1 MNRDEILEIL
11 RAHRDELRK
20 RFGVKSLAVFGSV
33 ARGEAGPDS
42 DVDILVEF
50 DPQAHVGLFK
60 MVELKEFLE
69 KVLGCPVDV
78 VTLDGLRPW
87 MRELVRREA
96 VRIRDNGGIPGRELS
111 PIMAPERWEHGGPT

>member
-1 MNRDEILEIL
+1 MKKNKILEIL
-11 RAHRDELRK
+11 RGHRDELRK

-33 ARGEAGPDS
+33 ARGEAKPES
-42 DVDILVEF
+42 DVDIVGEF

-69 KVLGCPVDV
+69 RILGCPVDV

-87 MRELVRREA
+87 MRELVQREA
-96 VRIRDNGGIPGRELS
+96 V
-111 PIMAPERWEHGGPT
+111 HV

>member
-1 MNRDEILEIL
+1 MDRGENL
-11 RAHRDELRK
+11 RLLSEHRDELRE
-20 RFGVKSLAVFGSV
+20 RFGVKSLAIFGSV
-33 ARGEAGPDS
+33 ARGDAKPKS
-42 DVDILVEF
+42 DVDIVVEF

-96 VRIRDNGGIPGRELS
+96 VRIRDNGGTPGRELS

>member
-20 RFGVKSLAVFGSV
+20 RFGVKSLAIFGSV
-33 ARGEAGPDS
+33 ARGEAKPES
-42 DVDILVEF
+42 DVDIVVEF
-50 DPQAHVGLFK
+50 NPQAHVGLFK

-96 VRIRDNGGIPGRELS
+96 VRIRDNGGTPGRELS

>member
-1 MNRDEILEIL
+1 MKRDEILKTL
-11 RAHRDELRK
+11 RVHKDELRQ
-20 RFGVKSLAVFGSV
+20 RFGVKSLAIFGSV
-33 ARGEAGPDS
+33 ARGDAKPKS
-42 DVDILVEF
+42 DVDIVVEF

-96 VRIRDNGGIPGRELS
+96 VRIRDNGGTPGREPP
-111 PIMAPERWEHGGPT
+111 PIMAPERWEHG

>member
-1 MNRDEILEIL
+1 MKRDEVLKVLGE
-11 RAHRDELRK
+11 HRDELRQ

-33 ARGEAGPDS
+33 ARGEAKPES
-42 DVDILVEF
+42 DVDIVVEF

-78 VTLDGLRPW
+78 VALDGLRPW

-96 VRIRDNGGIPGRELS
+96 VRIRDNGGTPGREPS
-111 PIMAPERWEHGGPT
+111 SIMAPGRWEHEG

>member
-1 MNRDEILEIL
+1 MDKDEILRLL
-11 RAHRDELRK
+11 RKHRDELRR
-20 RFGVKSLAVFGSV
+20 RFGVKSLPVFGSV
-33 ARGEAGPDS
+33 ARGDAKPKS
-42 DVDILVEF
+42 DVDIVVEF

-96 VRIRDNGGIPGRELS
+96 VRIRDNGGTPGRELS